1 MSPRGILFVV
11 GLLSSLAPVPAWSK
25 TSPDRLYSGPI
36 EFEILRNNTP
46 VGTHRVAFEQRD
58 DGLSVTVTSD
68 IVVRFL
74 AVPVYRFH
82 YQSQTL
88 WADGQLKSVKA
99 VTNDDGDV
107 STVEAK
113 AEGREAVIEGPAGR
127 MTAPLPFFAIDHWNA
142 DELAQSVVLNNITG
156 KLDRVRV
163 IAAGANEI
171 ETADG
176 PRAAD
181 RYDIEGDLT
190 FTAWYD
196 PSGRWIGLSFKGK
209 DGSTIQYL
217 CRRCGPER
225 P

>member
-1 MSPRGILFVV
+1 MPPRVSLFAI
-11 GLLSSLAPVPAWSK
+11 GLLSLLIPAPAWSK
-25 TSPDRLYSGPI
+25 AAPDRLYGGPI
-36 EFEILRNNTP
+36 EFDILRNNTP
-46 VGTHRVAFEQRD
+46 VGTHRVAFERQGD
-58 DGLSVTVTSD
+58 DLAVTVTSE
-68 IVVRFL
+68 IVVKFL

-88 WADGQLKSVKA
+88 WANGELKSVKA

-107 STVEAK
+107 SSVEATVD
-113 AEGREAVIEGPAGR
+113 GSQAVIQGPAGR
-127 MTAPLPFFAIDHWNA
+127 LTAPLPFFAIDHWNA
-142 DELAQSVVLNNITG
+142 DELAHNVVLNNITG
-156 KLDRVRV
+156 KLDHVQV
-163 IAAGANEI
+163 VAAGAHEI
-171 ETADG
+171 DTADG

-181 RYDIEGDLT
+181 RYDIQGDLK

-217 CRRCGPER
+217 CRRCGPEQ